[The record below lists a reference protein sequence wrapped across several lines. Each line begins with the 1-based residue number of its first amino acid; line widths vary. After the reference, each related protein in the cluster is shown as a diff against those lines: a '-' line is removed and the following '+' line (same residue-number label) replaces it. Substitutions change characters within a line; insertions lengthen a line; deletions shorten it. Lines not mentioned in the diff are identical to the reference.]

1 MKMLLV
7 IGVHLLF
14 KTILILFI
22 KVVQTNCNF
31 IQQLKH
37 VFFNHDYKYFINLIY
52 ILPQNP
58 SYVAINIPNY
68 DWKTSNTI
76 IEHKTAQET
85 FFHNKII
92 ICPMIRLFIATKYK
106 NKKDMIRMRN
116 ELKAEVARNNDI
128 LLLNV

>member
-68 DWKTSNTI
+68 D
-76 IEHKTAQET
+76 
-85 FFHNKII
+85 
-92 ICPMIRLFIATKYK
+92 
-106 NKKDMIRMRN
+106 
-116 ELKAEVARNNDI
+116 
-128 LLLNV
+128 